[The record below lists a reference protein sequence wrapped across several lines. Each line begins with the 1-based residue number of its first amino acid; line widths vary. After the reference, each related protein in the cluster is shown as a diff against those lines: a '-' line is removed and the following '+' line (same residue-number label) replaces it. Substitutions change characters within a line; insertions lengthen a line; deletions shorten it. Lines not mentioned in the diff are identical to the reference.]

1 MRPRATRIPVD
12 LIPTTELLRLY
23 ERVFGPL
30 DPVGRLRLL
39 EIARTNGWDR
49 GWESDALAA

>member
-1 MRPRATRIPVD
+1 MRPRETQIPID
-12 LIPTTELLRLY
+12 LIPTTELLRWH

-30 DPVGRLRLL
+30 DPVGRRRFL

-49 GWESDALAA
+49 SWESDALAA

>member
-1 MRPRATRIPVD
+1 MRPRETRIRVD
-12 LIPTTELLRLY
+12 LIPTTELLRLH

-30 DPVGRLRLL
+30 DPVGRVRLL
-39 EIARTNGWDR
+39 ETARIHGWDR